1 LFNAPIYWLA
11 DITVTPD
18 FNGLPV
24 NLEHGLVHLTNNAA
38 ALLLLVSG
46 LGIVASLIGL
56 VVGHGLHMQ
65 SVSERSKGG
74 LLVSAGAG
82 AILFI
87 AVAVANYAMGL
98 FR

>member
-1 LFNAPIYWLA
+1 MFNALFFRLA

-18 FNGLPV
+18 FNGLPA
-24 NLEHGLVHLTNNAA
+24 NLEAGLRHLTNNAA

-46 LGIVASLIGL
+46 LGIVISLIGL
-56 VVGHGLHMQ
+56 VVGTWVHSPQ
-65 SVSERSKGG
+65 VRDRSREG

-82 AILFI
+82 ALLF
-87 AVAVANYAMGL
+87 AGVAVANYATGL